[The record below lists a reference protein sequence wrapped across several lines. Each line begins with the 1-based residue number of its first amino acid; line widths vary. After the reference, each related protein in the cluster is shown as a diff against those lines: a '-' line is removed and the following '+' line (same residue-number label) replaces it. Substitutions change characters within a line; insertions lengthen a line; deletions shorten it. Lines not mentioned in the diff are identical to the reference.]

1 MVVMLRSLVRIR
13 TRLGTFFFELLYFFA
28 ITVVR
33 FITAVY
39 SRVVTVAI
47 VVTIIIIII
56 IIYLAFTNFLTLVD
70 RPNRLPRKIGK
81 ELSLLPA

>member
-1 MVVMLRSLVRIR
+1 MLRSLVRIR

-56 IIYLAFTNFLTLVD
+56 IYLAFTNFLTLVD

>member
-56 IIYLAFTNFLTLVD
+56 IYLAFTNFLTLVD